1 MSITVQI
8 NDTERVIIDAD
19 PKDVSI
25 ENSALV
31 IRRDKTI
38 IARFRRH
45 LCWYEATDDTD
56 THD

>member
-1 MSITVQI
+1 MITVLL
-8 NDTERVIIDAD
+8 NDSGERVTLNAD

-31 IRRDKTI
+31 IRRDKVI

-45 LCWYEATDDTD
+45 VAWYESADTTD
-56 THD
+56 

>member
-1 MSITVQI
+1 MITVLL
-8 NDTERVIIDAD
+8 NDNGERVTLNAD

-25 ENSALV
+25 ESSALV
-31 IRRDKTI
+31 IRRDKVI

-45 LCWYEATDDTD
+45 LCWHETTDDTD

>member
-1 MSITVQI
+1 MITVQI
-8 NDTERVIIDAD
+8 SDTEKVRIDAD

-31 IRRDKTI
+31 IRRDKVI

-45 LCWYEATDDTD
+45 VAWWETTP
-56 THD
+56 TQE